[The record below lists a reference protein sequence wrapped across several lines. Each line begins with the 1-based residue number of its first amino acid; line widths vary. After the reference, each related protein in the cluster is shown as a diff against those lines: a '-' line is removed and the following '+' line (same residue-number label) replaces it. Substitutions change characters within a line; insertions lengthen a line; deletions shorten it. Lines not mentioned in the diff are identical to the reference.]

1 MSLTRRGFALSLA
14 AACSGCGFHPV
25 YSGGEKQD
33 AQLGAVFVDIIP
45 NRYGQLLRQSLQQ
58 RLEGSDS
65 GVSKKYVL
73 GVFYTEGTEGLGIQN
88 DNSSTRLR
96 DIATAAWS
104 LHVAGPA
111 GAQLASGKV
120 RSVDGYN
127 IIDEQFFYSDLEEDA
142 AQHRMGEAIADQIVQ
157 ALGIFFRKHP
167 ELA

>member
-1 MSLTRRGFALSLA
+1 MNLTRRALALSFA
-14 AACSGCGFHPV
+14 AICSGCGFHPV
-25 YSGGEKQD
+25 YGGGGRQE

-58 RLEGSDS
+58 RLEGTDS
-65 GVSKKYVL
+65 NVAKKYVL
-73 GVFYTEGTEGLGIQN
+73 AIFYTEGTEGLGIQS
-88 DNSSTRLR
+88 DNSSTRTR
-96 DIATAAWS
+96 DIATATWA
-104 LHVAGPA
+104 LRAAGPT

-142 AQHRMGEAIADQIVQ
+142 TQHRMGEAIADQIVQ

-167 ELA
+167 EYT